1 MKEKLKKALKIT
13 NNFLD
18 KYLEINLTILLLY
31 LGMVAI
37 SCLFVHMIGGQFTT
51 FICIAI
57 GTLLGKAV
65 GVYTKKKGN

>member
-37 SCLFVHMIGGQFTT
+37 ICLFVHMIGVQFTT